1 MGDELSVEF
10 VIDDEQKT
18 AISCNAVVK
27 NVSQRRIGCEFKI
40 SDEGIHGLLE
50 FYLKS

>member
-10 VIDDEQKT
+10 IIDDEQKT

-27 NVSQRRIGCEFKI
+27 NVSQRRVGCEFEI
-40 SDEGIHGLLE
+40 SDEGFYGLLE
-50 FYLKS
+50 FYLKA